1 MVNASSDALWGVA
14 PGAFVGVVGPS
25 GAGKDSVIAG
35 AQALLCNHAS
45 IVFPQRVVTW
55 APDVTESNV
64 NLSAREFEVVLSAGG
79 FSLAWAA
86 HGLSYGIPVEV
97 DALVAHG
104 RTVVVNVSRSVA
116 PVLRTRYSRGRV
128 VLIDAPQPVRRSRLA
143 QRGREDDPAINGRLV
158 REVDTF
164 SSADADIVI
173 NNSKSIVESAR
184 ALADY
189 LASLTTLAVPVRT
202 A

>member
-1 MVNASSDALWGVA
+1 MPTKAQNPTGDPLEAFAIDEQLGNALV
-14 PGAFVGVVGPS
+14 
-25 GAGKDSVIAG
+25 
-35 AQALLCNHAS
+35 
-45 IVFPQRVVTW
+45 
-55 APDVTESNV
+55 
-64 NLSAREFEVVLSAGG
+64 
-79 FSLAWAA
+79 
-86 HGLSYGIPVEV
+86 
-97 DALVAHG
+97 ALVAHG